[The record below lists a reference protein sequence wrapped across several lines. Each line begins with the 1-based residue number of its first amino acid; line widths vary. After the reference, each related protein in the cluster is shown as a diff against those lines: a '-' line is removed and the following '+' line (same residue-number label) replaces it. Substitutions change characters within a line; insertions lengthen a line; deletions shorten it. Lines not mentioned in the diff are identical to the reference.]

1 MINEA
6 LWRKTPTNLLTDET
20 MQFIERQLPA
30 EYAYAPY
37 MFYQACLKKADA
49 DGIFDIDDGVIFAS
63 LMRVPSVQLVFRI
76 AELMVRRKVIFQI
89 KPGVNKCMLA
99 DWDYNK
105 NDVKRTMEERRAI
118 AQRQIEE
125 AGRRNSVSSFSYN
138 APEDTEDAPKSS
150 FSCSYDDK
158 NGKNVDKSSFD
169 DKKSE
174 NVDKTAF
181 DDKNAKSV
189 VSLDR
194 EKDREIDTQDKTRKK
209 ETHTHNKETET
220 ERQTDAGTSAGQN
233 ESPAAVPAKKK
244 KALAEDK
251 QPEAEEQKDNLS
263 DSAPDTN
270 TDTLAS
276 EEIQVSVG
284 NEQDTGRNSVNN
296 LVESVLVTFFK
307 GVNLGFDESKGQTL
321 ITQIANDIVKLSSEK
336 HSAEKI
342 AGLICQEFQLMHESA
357 GEWKDIPLY
366 PVYMVKPSVWAY
378 ILTQVNKK
386 LKAGKKSKFL
396 QEAELYAQE
405 AEQEQKAVVDEFNRA
420 YVEHGIDPN
429 DPLKVQKLMRAK
441 SQEQQDVQEVVDKYG
456 GVF

>member
-6 LWRKTPTNLLTDET
+6 LWRRCPTNLLADET
-20 MQFIERQLPA
+20 MLFIEKQLPPDF
-30 EYAYAPY
+30 AYAPY
-37 MFYQACLKKADA
+37 MFYQACLKKADV
-49 DGIFDIDDGVIFAS
+49 DGIFDLEDGVIFAN
-63 LMRVPSVQLVFRI
+63 LMRVPSVQLVFKI
-76 AELMVRRKVIFQI
+76 AELMVKRKIIYQI

-105 NDVKRTMEERRAI
+105 NDVKRSMEERRAI

-138 APEDTEDAPKSS
+138 APEYAEDIPKSS

-158 NGKNVDKSSFD
+158 NAENVVKSGMD
-169 DKKSE
+169 DKNAE
-174 NVDKTAF
+174 NVDKNAF
-181 DDKNAKSV
+181 DDKNTKSV
-189 VSLDR
+189 VSIER
-194 EKDREIDTQDKTRKK
+194 EKERKIDNIDKKH
-209 ETHTHNKETET
+209 THTQHI
-220 ERQTDAGTSAGQN
+220 ERQTDAGTSAGQD
-233 ESPAAVPAKKK
+233 ESPATVPAKKK
-244 KALAEDK
+244 KALAEEK
-251 QPEAEEQKDNLS
+251 QPEAEKQKDNLS
-263 DSAPDTN
+263 DSAPDTS

-276 EEIQVSVG
+276 EAIQVSVG
-284 NEQDTGRNSVNN
+284 NEQDTGRDSVNN
-296 LVESVLVTFFK
+296 LVESVLVSFFK
-307 GVNLGFDESKGQTL
+307 QENLGFDVDKGKGL
-321 ITQIANDIVKLSSEK
+321 ISQIAVDIVNLATEK
-336 HSAEKI
+336 HPADRI
-342 AGLICQEFQLMHESA
+342 AWLICQEFKLMHDSP
-357 GEWKDIPLY
+357 GNWKDIPLF

-396 QEAELYAQE
+396 QEAEVAAKE